1 MLVDVIGDLLPSA
14 VAVALSP
21 VPIIAI
27 TLVLDSPNAR
37 TRGLAFALGWVTGLL
52 VVSSTVLVIA
62 DGGDPDAQ
70 PSVVVSWIKV
80 AVGVLFFALAVRQWR
95 GRAKDGTVAEPP
107 AWMGAVDEM
116 SAARITAL
124 AAALSGLNPKNL
136 ALTVA
141 AVATIAQAGLG
152 GGATAGAVAV
162 FVSVG
167 SVTVAGP
174 VLLSLVAPSRAA
186 GPLRAMRD
194 FMATHNAAIMLA
206 VLVVLGAKLLGNGL
220 AGL

>member
-1 MLVDVIGDLLPSA
+1 SPTERHATDRSALATAQSRASRSHAPRVRHEAVHPADDGTMLVDVIGDLLPSA

-95 GRAKDGTVAEPP
+95 GRAKDGT
-107 AWMGAVDEM
+107 
-116 SAARITAL
+116 
-124 AAALSGLNPKNL
+124 
-136 ALTVA
+136 
-141 AVATIAQAGLG
+141 
-152 GGATAGAVAV
+152 
-162 FVSVG
+162 
-167 SVTVAGP
+167 
-174 VLLSLVAPSRAA
+174 
-186 GPLRAMRD
+186 
-194 FMATHNAAIMLA
+194 
-206 VLVVLGAKLLGNGL
+206 
-220 AGL
+220 